1 VALPHPSEL
10 ACFEPRPGHSSRLA
24 AMLGGPSRA
33 SSGLEEGLRD
43 AADKE
48 LQRTGAAHQ
57 PSCCTTLLMSSL
69 QHDTPVWSRVLMTSP
84 QPS

>member
-24 AMLGGPSRA
+24 AMLGGASRA
-33 SSGLEEGLRD
+33 SSGLEDGLGD

-48 LQRTGAAHQ
+48 LQRTGSAISPAAA
-57 PSCCTTLLMSSL
+57 
-69 QHDTPVWSRVLMTSP
+69 
-84 QPS
+84 